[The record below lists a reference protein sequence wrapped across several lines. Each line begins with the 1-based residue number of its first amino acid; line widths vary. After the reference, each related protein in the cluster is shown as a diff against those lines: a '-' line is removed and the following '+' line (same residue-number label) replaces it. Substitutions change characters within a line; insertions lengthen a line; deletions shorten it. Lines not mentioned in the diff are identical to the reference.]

1 MSFKMSGVVKLVTPK
16 VQVSE
21 KLSKRTIVVEDV
33 TSMYPQ
39 PIEFTLINDK
49 CALVDNTKIGQ
60 QVEVSFNLKGRE
72 YKSPNGETKYF
83 NTIEA
88 WKIWEVRGEGGAL
101 PQASQPASVPEMPEA
116 EDDDL
121 PF

>member
-72 YKSPNGETKYF
+72 YHSPSGETKYF

-88 WKIWEVRGEGGAL
+88 WKIWEVRGEGGSL